1 MNTFILV
8 FPFSE
13 ENESLKEGPFMMPG
27 CSVSL
32 IGKKQPAVN
41 GVAEIFSEHAL
52 LAKEEFEAIQ
62 NHKLLY
68 SIQGEFKTEEEFN
81 DLNQAIAS
89 ILKSG
94 ALGVYMEHS
103 GAAWSKASFLEWVEH
118 EEMMSAWLNFI
129 ETNDDLYTLGMES
142 FGRPDLCI
150 RLHHGEKMDLQG
162 TLVEVAESLFL
173 EESVFETGATIELE
187 STSIRYHIRKEPY
200 QPYRK
205 DDPEYNRK
213 GVWRLVPKK

>member
-13 ENESLKEGPFMMPG
+13 ENESLIEGPFMRPG

-68 SIQGEFKTEEEFN
+68 SIQGEFKTEQEFN
-81 DLNQAIAS
+81 ALNQVIIS
-89 ILKSG
+89 ILNEG

-173 EESVFETGATIELE
+173 DESLFETGATIELE

>member
-1 MNTFILV
+1 
-8 FPFSE
+8 
-13 ENESLKEGPFMMPG
+13 
-27 CSVSL
+27 
-32 IGKKQPAVN
+32 
-41 GVAEIFSEHAL
+41 
-52 LAKEEFEAIQ
+52 
-62 NHKLLY
+62 
-68 SIQGEFKTEEEFN
+68 
-81 DLNQAIAS
+81 
-89 ILKSG
+89 
-94 ALGVYMEHS
+94 
-103 GAAWSKASFLEWVEH
+103 
-118 EEMMSAWLNFI
+118 MMSAWLNFI
-129 ETNDDLYTLGMES
+129 ETNDDLYTEDGIVWPS
-142 FGRPDLCI
+142 DLCI

>member
-13 ENESLKEGPFMMPG
+13 ENESLKEGPFMRPG

-68 SIQGEFKTEEEFN
+68 SIQGEFKTEQEFN
-81 DLNQAIAS
+81 ALNQVIIS
-89 ILKSG
+89 ILNEG

>member
-13 ENESLKEGPFMMPG
+13 ENESLIEGPFMMPG

-32 IGKKQPAVN
+32 MGKKQPPVN
-41 GVAEIFSEHAL
+41 GVAELFSEHSIID
-52 LAKEEFEAIQ
+52 KEELEALQ
-62 NHKLLY
+62 NHKFLY
-68 SIQGEFKTEEEFN
+68 SIQGEFKTEQEFN
-81 DLNQAIAS
+81 ALNQVIIS
-89 ILKSG
+89 ILNEG

>member
-13 ENESLKEGPFMMPG
+13 ENESLKEGPFMRPG

-68 SIQGEFKTEEEFN
+68 SIQGEFKTEQEFN
-81 DLNQAIAS
+81 ALNQVIIS
-89 ILKSG
+89 ILNEG

-213 GVWRLVPKK
+213 GLWRLVPKK

>member
-13 ENESLKEGPFMMPG
+13 ENESLIEGPFMMPG

-32 IGKKQPAVN
+32 MGKKQPPVN
-41 GVAEIFSEHAL
+41 GVAELFSEHAL

-68 SIQGEFKTEEEFN
+68 SIQGEFKTEQEFN
-81 DLNQAIAS
+81 ALNQVIIS
-89 ILKSG
+89 ILNEG

>member
-13 ENESLKEGPFMMPG
+13 ENESLIEGPFMMPG

-32 IGKKQPAVN
+32 IGKKQPPIN

-68 SIQGEFKTEEEFN
+68 SIQGEFKTEQEFN
-81 DLNQAIAS
+81 ALNQVIIS
-89 ILKSG
+89 ILNEG

>member
-13 ENESLKEGPFMMPG
+13 ENESLIEGPFMMPG

-32 IGKKQPAVN
+32 MGKKQPPVN

-68 SIQGEFKTEEEFN
+68 SIQGEFKTEQEFN
-81 DLNQAIAS
+81 ALNQVIIS
-89 ILKSG
+89 ILNEG

>member
-13 ENESLKEGPFMMPG
+13 ENESLKEGPFMRPG

-68 SIQGEFKTEEEFN
+68 SIQGEFKTEQEFN
-81 DLNQAIAS
+81 ALNQVIIS
-89 ILKSG
+89 ILNEG

-205 DDPEYNRK
+205 DSPEYNRR
-213 GVWRLVPKK
+213 GAWRLIPKK

>member
-1 MNTFILV
+1 M
-8 FPFSE
+8 
-13 ENESLKEGPFMMPG
+13 EN
-27 CSVSL
+27 
-32 IGKKQPAVN
+32 
-41 GVAEIFSEHAL
+41 
-52 LAKEEFEAIQ
+52 
-62 NHKLLY
+62 
-68 SIQGEFKTEEEFN
+68 
-81 DLNQAIAS
+81 
-89 ILKSG
+89 
-94 ALGVYMEHS
+94 S
-103 GAAWSKASFLEWVEH
+103 GAAWTKNAFIDWIEE

>member
-13 ENESLKEGPFMMPG
+13 ENESLIEGPFMMPG

-68 SIQGEFKTEEEFN
+68 SIQGEFKTEQEFN
-81 DLNQAIAS
+81 ALNQVIIS
-89 ILKSG
+89 ILNEG

>member
-13 ENESLKEGPFMMPG
+13 ENESLKEGPFMRPG

-68 SIQGEFKTEEEFN
+68 SIQGEFKTEQEFN
-81 DLNQAIAS
+81 ALNQVIIS
-89 ILKSG
+89 ILNEG

-173 EESVFETGATIELE
+173 EESVFETGVTIELE

-213 GVWRLVPKK
+213 GLWRLVPKK

>member
-13 ENESLKEGPFMMPG
+13 ENESLKEGPFMRPG

-68 SIQGEFKTEEEFN
+68 SIQGEFKTEQEFN
-81 DLNQAIAS
+81 ALNQVIIS
-89 ILKSG
+89 ILNEG

-187 STSIRYHIRKEPY
+187 STSIRYHIQKEPY

>member
-13 ENESLKEGPFMMPG
+13 ENESLKEGPFMRPG

-68 SIQGEFKTEEEFN
+68 SIQGEFKTEQEFN
-81 DLNQAIAS
+81 ALNQVIIS
-89 ILKSG
+89 ILNEG

-187 STSIRYHIRKEPY
+187 STSIRYHIRKEPN

>member
-13 ENESLKEGPFMMPG
+13 ENESLKEGPFMRPG

-68 SIQGEFKTEEEFN
+68 SIQGEFKTEQEFN
-81 DLNQAIAS
+81 ALNQVIIS
-89 ILKSG
+89 ILNEG
-94 ALGVYMEHS
+94 ALGIYMEHS

>member
-13 ENESLKEGPFMMPG
+13 ENESLKEGPFMRPG